1 MGDANNL
8 EQLKLYLDIEEKLQY
23 GKINDPKFLSEVI
36 RLIPNIT
43 TLPNKF
49 EVRLNIYSKI
59 YLSGDLENLFLLYK
73 FPIKS
78 NSQEIGTLEIYF
90 KNQNDKL
97 DEIEE
102 LLLQKIVRNFERLI
116 SMEQKLLTDNETS
129 IDNGEVFFDSDSIV
143 RILEKFDP
151 YLLSVLSRKMLNFL
165 LCRGI
170 PQAKDIYAQIQKIQF
185 DPTKALIETNKPT
198 RREIQKNTLEFT
210 KEIFQVATG
219 YLTQNEIAQLI
230 QKWIY
235 EEKANFFVRLLA
247 NQSIPLK
254 EIAEAIRKYYFQ
266 TPNLKEYETKFS
278 LSPALQGIRV
288 ALVRRLLS
296 DQLEYIHIAKNYIT
310 IKDFYEILQKTIIT
324 TEGLGRLGGKAAG
337 LILSNKIL
345 ESYSRE
351 LKTLLVNNDK
361 DKFSIEKIKVPKTWF
376 VPSDSF
382 YDFLYYNN
390 LEDIIEQKYKP
401 LEDIRNEYPNIVQ
414 VLKNAQFPPELIN
427 GVSRAL
433 DDLGERPIVVRSS
446 SLLED
451 RLGTSFPGKYKS
463 IFLANTGTKEERLSA
478 VLEAIAEVYASVF
491 SPDPIGYRI
500 EHRLLDFNEEMGIM
514 IQEVVGKKVGDYFFP
529 AFAGV
534 AFSINEF
541 RWSPRIER
549 EDGLVRLVPGLG
561 TRAVDRISD
570 DYPILVSPGK
580 SNLRPHATIEDY
592 LRYSPRKMDVINLKN
607 NQFETLKIDTI
618 IKQVWN
624 NYPSINEIFSIVFEG
639 SLKHPIGLGIDTTKD
654 ELVVTFENLL
664 SKTNFLSII
673 KEILQHLRK
682 ELQIVV
688 DIEFAY
694 DGQDLYLLQCRSQS
708 SNDDFTS
715 AIIPQN
721 IPEDNLFFRLTKFV
735 SNGRIPDI
743 EYVVYVDPI
752 NYYRITNPSDFL
764 DIAEAIGKLNEKLPA
779 KKFIL
784 IAPGRW
790 GTRDNYRLG
799 VPVTYSA
806 INHTSVL
813 MEIAHK
819 IGDYKPDLSFGT
831 HFFQDLVEANIK
843 YFPIYPDD
851 EGTYFNELFVQ
862 KSQNFLNYFIDDY
875 YHLSNVLKVVNVQ
888 KETNGKILR
897 ILTNGDLNLAVG
909 FFVESQTSPI
919 YYLSSEKEQKELQ
932 LEEPWE
938 KRWKFIEKMLDAL
951 NFNKYGIRAIYLF
964 GTVYNRTAKES
975 SDIDLLVHYD
985 GGQEN
990 LIALKAWFEPW
1001 NFLLQEIIF
1010 TTTGFRLKKALDVH
1024 YVTDAECNEQNYY
1037 FVEIMDTSK
1046 KNSIKL
1052 R

>member
-1 MGDANNL
+1 MGDANKL
-8 EQLKLYLDIEEKLQY
+8 EQLKSYLDIEEKLQN
-23 GKINDPKFLSEVI
+23 GRINDPNFLKQII

-43 TLPNKF
+43 MPPNKF
-49 EVRLNIYSKI
+49 EVKLNINRKTYV
-59 YLSGDLENLFLLYK
+59 SGALENHYLLHN
-73 FPIKS
+73 FPIKL
-78 NSQEIGTLEIYF
+78 NNEEIGSLEIYF

-97 DEIEE
+97 DEIEI
-102 LLLQKIVRNFERLI
+102 LLLQKIAQTFEKLI
-116 SMEQKLLTDNETS
+116 ASGQKPLTDKETS
-129 IDNGEVFFDSDSIV
+129 TDNGEVLFESDSIV

-170 PQAKDIYAQIQKIQF
+170 PRAKDIYAQIQKIQF
-185 DPTKALIETNKPT
+185 DPTKALIETNQPT

-210 KEIFQVATG
+210 DHIFQVATE

-235 EEKANFFVRLLA
+235 EEKANFLVRLLA
-247 NQSIPLK
+247 NQSISLK

-266 TPNLKEYETKFS
+266 TPNINEYESKFNQ
-278 LSPALQGIRV
+278 SPALQGIRV
-288 ALVRRLLS
+288 ALARRLLS

-310 IKDFYEILQKTIIT
+310 IKGFYEILQRTIIT
-324 TEGLGRLGGKAAG
+324 TEGMGRLGGKAAG

-351 LKTLLVNNDK
+351 FKTILANDG
-361 DKFSIEKIKVPKTWF
+361 KFSINKIKVPKTWF
-376 VPSDSF
+376 IPSDSF

-427 GVSRAL
+427 GITRAL

-451 RLGTSFPGKYKS
+451 RIGASFPGKYKS
-463 IFLANTGTKEERLSA
+463 IFLANTGKKEQRLSA

-500 EHRLLDFNEEMGIM
+500 EHGLLDFNEEMGIM
-514 IQEVVGKKVGDYFFP
+514 IQEVVGKKVGTYFFP

-549 EDGLVRLVPGLG
+549 EDGLIRLVPGLG

-580 SNLRPHATIEDY
+580 PNLRLHTTIDDY
-592 LRYSPRKMDVINLKN
+592 LRYSPRKMDVINLKT
-607 NQFETLKIDTI
+607 NQFETLEIDSI
-618 IKQVWN
+618 IKQVGN
-624 NYPSINEIFSIVFEG
+624 NYPSINEVFSVVFEG

-664 SKTNFLSII
+664 SKTNFLSVIR
-673 KEILQHLRK
+673 EILQHLRK
-682 ELQIVV
+682 ELQVVV

-694 DGQDLYLLQCRSQS
+694 DGQDLYILQCRSQS
-708 SNDDFTS
+708 STDDFTS

-721 IPEDNLFFRLTKFV
+721 IPEDNLFVRITKFV

-743 EYVVYVDPI
+743 EYIVYVDPI

-764 DIAEAIGKLNEKLPA
+764 KLAEAIGKLNEKLPP

-784 IAPGRW
+784 IGPGRW

-806 INHTSVL
+806 INHTAVL

-862 KSQNFLNYFIDDY
+862 RSQNFLNYFIDGY
-875 YHLSNVLKVVNVQ
+875 YNLSNVLKVINVQ

-897 ILTNGDLNLAVG
+897 ILANGDLNLAVG
-909 FFVESQTSPI
+909 FFIESQTSPI
-919 YYLSSEKEQKELQ
+919 YFLSSKKEQTELQ

-938 KRWKFIEKMLDAL
+938 KRWKFVEKMVDAL

-985 GGQEN
+985 GSHEN

-1001 NFLLQEIIF
+1001 NYLLQEIIF
-1010 TTTGFRLKKALDVH
+1010 TTTGFRLKRALDVH
-1024 YVTDAECNEQNYY
+1024 YITDGECNEQNYY
-1037 FVEIMDTSK
+1037 FVEIMNTSK

>member
-1 MGDANNL
+1 MKEIHKL
-8 EQLKLYLDIEEKLQY
+8 EQLKSFLDIEEKLQNS
-23 GKINDPKFLSEVI
+23 KSCNPEFLSEIV
-36 RLIPNIT
+36 RSIPKISS
-43 TLPNKF
+43 PPDKF
-49 EVRLNIYSKI
+49 EAKLNIHKEA
-59 YLSGDLENLFLLYK
+59 YLSSDLENHLLQHK
-73 FPIKS
+73 FSIKS
-78 NSQEIGTLEIYF
+78 NGEEIGSLEIYF
-90 KNQNDKL
+90 KKQNEEL
-97 DEIEE
+97 DEFET
-102 LLLQKIVRNFERLI
+102 LLLQKIVKSFENLFALD
-116 SMEQKLLTDNETS
+116 QKTTFEKELSVDDEGFS
-129 IDNGEVFFDSDSIV
+129 FDPYSIV
-143 RILEKFDP
+143 QILEKFDP

-170 PQAKDIYAQIQKIQF
+170 SQAKDIYAQIQKTQF
-185 DPTKALIETNKPT
+185 DPAKALIETNKPT

-210 KEIFQVATG
+210 DEIFQVATA
-219 YLTQNEIAQLI
+219 YLTQNEITQLI

-235 EEKANFFVRLLA
+235 EDKANFLVRLLA

-266 TPNLKEYETKFS
+266 TPNLNEYETKFS
-278 LSPALQGIRV
+278 QSPALQGIRV
-288 ALVRRLLS
+288 ALARRLLS

-345 ESYSRE
+345 ESYSRQVKS
-351 LKTLLVNNDK
+351 LFTSN
-361 DKFSIEKIKVPKTWF
+361 DKFSIDKIKVPRTWF
-376 VPSDSF
+376 IPSDSF

-427 GVSRAL
+427 GITRAL
-433 DDLGERPIVVRSS
+433 DDLGDRPIVVRSS

-451 RLGTSFPGKYKS
+451 RLGASFPGKYKS
-463 IFLANTGTKEERLSA
+463 IFLANTGTKEERLTA
-478 VLEAIAEVYASVF
+478 MLEAIAEVYASVF

-500 EHRLLDFNEEMGIM
+500 EHGLLDFNEEMGVM

-534 AFSINEF
+534 VFSINEF

-580 SNLRPHATIEDY
+580 PNLRLHTTTDDY
-592 LRYSPRKMDVINLKN
+592 LRYSPRKIDVINLKT
-607 NQFETLKIDTI
+607 NQFETLDIELL
-618 IKQVWN
+618 IKQVGN
-624 NYPSINEIFSIVFEG
+624 NYPSINEVFSKVFED
-639 SLKHPIGLGIDTTKD
+639 SLQHPIGLGIDTTKD
-654 ELVVTFENLL
+654 ELVVTFENLF
-664 SKTNFLSII
+664 SKTNFLSVI

-682 ELQIVV
+682 ELQVVV

-694 DGQDLYLLQCRSQS
+694 DGQDLYILQCRSQS
-708 SNDDFTS
+708 STDDFTS
-715 AIIPQN
+715 AVIPRN
-721 IPEDNLFFRLTKFV
+721 IPKDDLFFRLTKFV

-743 EYVVYVDPI
+743 EYIVYVDPI
-752 NYYRITNPSDFL
+752 NYYQLTNPKDFL
-764 DIAEAIGKLNEKLPA
+764 DVAEAIGKLNEKLPA

-784 IAPGRW
+784 IGPGRW

-799 VPVTYSA
+799 VPITYSS
-806 INHTSVL
+806 INHTAVL
-813 MEIAHK
+813 MEIAHN

-843 YFPIYPDD
+843 YFPIYLDD
-851 EGTYFNELFVQ
+851 EATFFDELFIQ
-862 KSQNFLNYFIDDY
+862 KSRNFLHNLIDGY
-875 YHLSNVLKVVNVQ
+875 YHLSNVLKVINVQ

-897 ILTNGDLNLAVG
+897 VLANGDLNLAVG
-909 FFVESQTSPI
+909 FFIESQTSPI
-919 YYLSSEKEQKELQ
+919 YYLSSEKEKSELQ

-938 KRWKFIEKMLDAL
+938 KRWKFVEKMIDAL
-951 NFNKYGIRAIYLF
+951 NLKKYGIKAIYLF

-985 GGQEN
+985 GNPEN

-1001 NFLLQEIIF
+1001 NYLLQEIIF
-1010 TTTGFRLKKALDVH
+1010 TTTGFRLKKALDV
-1024 YVTDAECNEQNYY
+1024 YYITDEECNKQNYY
-1037 FVEIMDTSK
+1037 FVEIMNTTK
-1046 KNSIKL
+1046 KNSIRL